1 MSCRAQSGGKVQ
13 GPVYDENLDP
23 LVVATRYYGQ
33 PEWKEQPT
41 HVSTHLIRAPELTT
55 RNQPFRCRCIAI

>member
-41 HVSTHLIRAPELTT
+41 HVSTHLVRAPELTIHT
-55 RNQPFRCRCIAI
+55 